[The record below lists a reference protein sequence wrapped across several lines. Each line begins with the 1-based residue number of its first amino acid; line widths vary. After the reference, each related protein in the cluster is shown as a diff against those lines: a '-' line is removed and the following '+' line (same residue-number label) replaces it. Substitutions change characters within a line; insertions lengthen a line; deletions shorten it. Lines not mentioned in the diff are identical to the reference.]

1 MGGLTFDGKGIKI
14 WWGKS
19 IGGGGF
25 SRWEGG
31 NERILTCWGGIP
43 PIPPVGKTLDSRYVQ
58 VYRWISMF
66 TLVGEGIENQ
76 VGGSYKC
83 EEGD

>member
-1 MGGLTFDGKGIKI
+1 MGGGIFQM
-14 WWGKS
+14 
-19 IGGGGF
+19 GGGEWANF
-25 SRWEGG
+25 D
-31 NERILTCWGGIP
+31 LLGGIP